1 MMGTFFGAVTL
12 GGLADKIG
20 RKAVFCWSA
29 LLQLVFGVLVAFIP
43 WYIPFLIV
51 RFIYGIFGSAG
62 SYIPGFVLTMEL
74 VGTSK
79 RTSCGISFQAAFAG
93 GIMLV
98 AVWGAIIPDPQLLQV
113 IYGLHSCLLLAHWWI
128 MDESPRWLWM
138 QGRREEAIKIIA
150 KGIRWNTNTTLD
162 TELYLAK
169 SKSDSK
175 TSLVPE
181 PSRAGITDLFKTKN
195 LRMKTLNVCFC
206 WFANAIAVNIITVK
220 LHITFEKTGSMMN
233 TMNFLPKSL

>member
-12 GGLADKIG
+12 GGLADKVG
-20 RKAVFCWSA
+20 RKTVFCWSA
-29 LLQLVFGVLVAFIP
+29 LLQLIFGTLAAFVP

-79 RTSCGISFQAAFAG
+79 RTACGISFQAAFAG

-98 AVWGAIIPDPQLLQV
+98 AVWGAIIPDPKWLQV
-113 IYGLHSCLLLAHWWI
+113 VYGLHSCLLIAHWWV

-138 QGRREEAIKIIA
+138 QGKREEAIKIIA

-162 TELYLAK
+162 EEYYLAK
-169 SKSDSK
+169 TMSASKAE
-175 TSLVPE
+175 LEQE
-181 PSRAGITDLFKTKN
+181 PSTAGISDLFKTKN
-195 LRMKTLNVCFC
+195 LRKKTLNVCFC
-206 WFANAIAVNIITVK
+206 WFANAIAVSIEHNLESV
-220 LHITFEKTGSMMN
+220 LQ
-233 TMNFLPKSL
+233 